1 MKHAKKLLIA
11 GLFVQAIFGSAF
23 AATDGST
30 ESVAAYAARQES
42 IQADTA
48 VIQTKKDLRAFL
60 ALKTASNPLNLLSP
74 EAKSRLLDRS
84 LYDAAG
90 RITTIYTGDIEQ
102 ELAPGNSYKV
112 LALFGAQSLATWLNN
127 GEATTNLDTAV
138 LNQIQADGEFKVRP
152 YFRNSYCNG
161 GYCTDGDR
169 LVCVA
174 KTCKPPTLNH

>member
-1 MKHAKKLLIA
+1 MKYAKKLLIA
-11 GLFVQAIFGSAF
+11 GLFVQAICGSAF
-23 AATDGST
+23 AATEASTT

-48 VIQTKKDLRAFL
+48 LIQTKKDLRAFF
-60 ALKTASNPLNLLSP
+60 ALKTGSNPLNLLSQ

-102 ELAPGNSYKV
+102 ELSPGNSYKV
-112 LALFGAQSLATWLNN
+112 LALFGAQSLAAWLNN
-127 GEATTNLDTAV
+127 GKVATKLDMSV
-138 LNQIQADGEFKVRP
+138 LDYVQAGEIRP
-152 YFRNSYCNG
+152 YLRNSYCNG

-169 LVCVA
+169 LVCVV
-174 KTCKPPTLNH
+174 KNCTPPHLNQ